1 MKINW
6 GTGLVI
12 GMLAFISFIMYFV
25 ITMLSSTDYDH
36 DLVTEDYYRA
46 ELYYQQDIDAEKNSL
61 GMKEQIQVK
70 NEGDKLIVQF
80 PETMKLNEMEGNIS
94 FYRPSNKKLDF
105 QIPFKELSGNS
116 LIVPEENLVKGRW
129 NININWTN
137 MDKDFLFKK
146 EITY

>member
-25 ITMLSSTDYDH
+25 ITMLSSKDYDH

-46 ELYYQQDIDAEKNSL
+46 ELYYQQDINAEKNTL
-61 GMKEQIQVK
+61 AMKEQIQVK
-70 NEGDKLIVQF
+70 TEGNKLVVQF
-80 PETMKLNEMEGNIS
+80 PETMDLQEMEGIVS
-94 FYRPSNKKLDF
+94 FYRPSNKMLDF
-105 QIPFKELSGNS
+105 QVPFKELIGNS
-116 LIVPEENLVKGRW
+116 LIVPEEKLVKGRW

-137 MDKDFLFKK
+137 RDKDFLFKK
-146 EITY
+146 EIIY